1 MNRLKV
7 VYHPRFFS
15 TTSKKW
21 MIRDEMKM
29 KVQSEKGDRKPR
41 RRRRKTT
48 KVSAL
53 GNDFNYETIPELWL
67 SAQDESQSKRQQ

>member
-15 TTSKKW
+15 TNKKW

-29 KVQSEKGDRKPR
+29 KVKSEKGDRKSR
-41 RRRRKTT
+41 RRQRK
-48 KVSAL
+48 VGML
-53 GNDFNYETIPELWL
+53 GKDYNYRPLPELWL
-67 SAQDESQSKRQQ
+67 SAQNYDETAEKRQ